1 MCEAEREGGSLL
13 PWPLAS
19 KENSW
24 NYGPISC
31 LQVGHLEPLHVE
43 AVLCEKEV
51 NLSVGFSLGLSSVK
65 ICPVFVVLLDPIV
78 ESG

>member
-13 PWPLAS
+13 PWPQAS

-31 LQVGHLEPLHVE
+31 LQVGHLEPLYVE

-51 NLSVGFSLGLSSVK
+51 NLSVGF
-65 ICPVFVVLLDPIV
+65 LLRTLIGQTLPHFCCV
-78 ESG
+78 A